1 MWLLNYAIANDLD
14 LPSRSYQLFY
24 FYCRSWPKGR
34 LYDDERDLSAIA
46 KFIVSLVTSINVTF
60 CFQWRR
66 HSEYVGYQNGE
77 HIEYIFKH
85 FILYNWLYKMK
96 SIDVLGSKHSWSVPK
111 ITEISGS
118 VLCLW
123 AYREWKWSPFR
134 ATWAHWSALILV
146 RVVLSHAPANTASRT
161 PANTARP
168 RIRR

>member
-1 MWLLNYAIANDLD
+1 MATELCHRQWPWPTFKVISVILFLLSQLIERTVIWWWARLVSDSKVYCWF
-14 LPSRSYQLFY
+14 SY
-24 FYCRSWPKGR
+24 
-34 LYDDERDLSAIA
+34 
-46 KFIVSLVTSINVTF
+46 VNVTF

-96 SIDVLGSKHSWSVPK
+96 SIDVLGSKHSGSVPK
-111 ITEISGS
+111 ITEISGN